1 MDKGEVA
8 FWISAVLAAIK
19 LYEFVGERRVSVTV
33 DAALT
38 GSEEIGNTLT
48 ILNKSKN
55 PLTISYYELA
65 WVQEKDCRL
74 GDPIHPQRNRF

>member
-1 MDKGEVA
+1 M
-8 FWISAVLAAIK
+8 
-19 LYEFVGERRVSVTV
+19 SVTV